1 MTETQVMVDHR
12 RPESGPVATPSRRRP
27 RLRIG
32 KALPYLAI
40 APALVTFVL
49 LLGYPVLLVVE
60 TSLQHMGLRELI
72 NGGTTWVGLQNF
84 QAILRDPEFVAT
96 VVRTF
101 LFMAANVVLTIIL
114 GTLAALLLDRLGR
127 RVRLLLSGAMILAW
141 ATPALTGS
149 VVFQWLFDSKL
160 GVVNWAISSLGFFGD
175 WLNHSWFDT
184 GLSTFAIITML
195 IVWQGIPFVA
205 FSLYAGILAIS
216 AELPE
221 AARVDGASERQI
233 FRYVTLPAI
242 RPLLMV
248 LTFLSI
254 IWDFK
259 VFTQVWTMGQGGP
272 DGSTVTLSIY
282 AYITGLS
289 RSQFGIAAAVSVVM
303 VMLLLLVLIPYIQR
317 MLQSQDEL

>member
-1 MTETQVMVDHR
+1 M
-12 RPESGPVATPSRRRP
+12 
-27 RLRIG
+27 
-32 KALPYLAI
+32 PYLAI
-40 APALVTFVL
+40 APALITFVL

-60 TSLQHMGLRELI
+60 TSLQHMGLKELI
-72 NGGTTWVGLQNF
+72 NGGTTWVGLRNF
-84 QAILRDPEFVAT
+84 QTIIGDPEFVAT
-96 VVRTF
+96 VIRTF
-101 LFMAANVVLTIIL
+101 LFMAANVALTVVL
-114 GTLAALLLDRLGR
+114 GTLVALVLERLHR
-127 RVRLLLSGAMILAW
+127 WVRLALSAAMILAW

-205 FSLYAGILAIS
+205 FSLYAGILSIS
-216 AELPE
+216 AELTE
-221 AARVDGASERQI
+221 AARMDGANERQI

-242 RPLLMV
+242 RPLMLI

-254 IWDFK
+254 VWDFK
-259 VFTQVWTMGQGGP
+259 VFTQVWTMAQGGP
-272 DGSTVTLSIY
+272 DGATVTLSIF

-303 VMLLLLVLIPYIQR
+303 VMLLLLVLIPYIGR
-317 MLQSQDEL
+317 MLQSQEDL

>member
-1 MTETQVMVDHR
+1 MTETQAMAERHRPAPGPAVAPARRHR
-12 RPESGPVATPSRRRP
+12 RARISR
-27 RLRIG
+27 
-32 KALPYLAI
+32 ALPYLAI

-72 NGGTTWVGLQNF
+72 NGGVTWVGLQNF
-84 QAILRDPEFVAT
+84 QSILRDPEFVST
-96 VVRTF
+96 VIRTF
-101 LFMAANVVLTIIL
+101 LFMAANVVLTVVL
-114 GTLAALLLDRLGR
+114 GTLVALLLDRLGR

-149 VVFQWLFDSKL
+149 VIFQWLFDSKL
-160 GVVNWAISSLGFFGD
+160 GIVNWALSSLGFLGD

-184 GLSTFAIITML
+184 GISTFAIITLL

-221 AARVDGASERQI
+221 AARVDGASERQT
-233 FRYVTLPAI
+233 FRYVVLPAI
-242 RPLLMV
+242 RPLLLV

-259 VFTQVWTMGQGGP
+259 VFTQVWTMAQGGP
-272 DGSTVTLSIY
+272 DGATVTLSIY

-303 VMLLLLVLIPYIQR
+303 VMLLLLVLIPYLNR

>member
-1 MTETQVMVDHR
+1 MTETPAMAKAR
-12 RPESGPVATPSRRRP
+12 RPAPGQAAAPSRRLGRVRP
-27 RLRIG
+27 GR
-32 KALPYLAI
+32 ALPYLAI
-40 APALVTFVL
+40 APAFVTFVL

-72 NGGTTWVGLQNF
+72 NGGTRWVGLDNF
-84 QAILRDPEFVAT
+84 ATIVRDPEFVAT

-101 LFMAANVVLTIIL
+101 LFMSVNVVLTVVL
-114 GTLAALLLDRLGR
+114 GTLVALLLGAVHRWTRL
-127 RVRLLLSGAMILAW
+127 VLSGAMILAW

-160 GVVNWAISSLGFFGD
+160 GVVNWAISSLGVFGD

-195 IVWQGIPFVA
+195 IVWQAIPFVA
-205 FSLYAGILAIS
+205 FSLYAGILSIPG
-216 AELPE
+216 ELVE
-221 AARVDGASERQI
+221 TARIDGANERQV

-242 RPLLMV
+242 RPLLMI

-254 IWDFK
+254 VWDFK
-259 VFTQVWTMGQGGP
+259 VFTQVWTMAQGGP
-272 DGSTVTLSIY
+272 DGATVTLSIY

-303 VMLLLLVLIPYIQR
+303 VVLLLLVLIPYLQR
-317 MLQSQDEL
+317 MFQAQEDL

>member
-1 MTETQVMVDHR
+1 MTKTLAMADDR
-12 RPESGPVATPSRRRP
+12 RTAPGPAVAPSRRR
-27 RLRIG
+27 RRVTIG
-32 KALPYLAI
+32 RALPYLAI
-40 APALVTFVL
+40 APALVTFAL

-72 NGGTTWVGLQNF
+72 NGVTTWVGLQNF
-84 QAILRDPEFVAT
+84 QSILADPEFVAT
-96 VVRTF
+96 VIRTF
-101 LFMAANVVLTIIL
+101 LFMAVNVALTIVL
-114 GTLAALLLDRLGR
+114 GTLAALLLERLGR
-127 RVRLLLSGAMILAW
+127 GVRLLLSGAMILAW

-149 VVFQWLFDSKL
+149 VIFQWLFDSKL
-160 GVVNWAISSLGFFGD
+160 GVVNWAISSLGVFGD

-205 FSLYAGILAIS
+205 FSLYAGILSIS

-221 AARVDGASERQI
+221 AARVDGANERQI

-259 VFTQVWTMGQGGP
+259 VFTQVWTMAQGGP
-272 DGSTVTLSIY
+272 DGATVTLSIY

-303 VMLLLLVLIPYIQR
+303 VMLLMLVLVPYLNR
-317 MLQSQDEL
+317 MLRSEADL

>member
-1 MTETQVMVDHR
+1 MADGR
-12 RPESGPVATPSRRRP
+12 RQAPGPAVAPPRRRARA
-27 RLRIG
+27 RLGR
-32 KALPYLAI
+32 ALPYLAI

-72 NGGTTWVGLQNF
+72 NGGVTWVGLQNF
-84 QAILRDPEFVAT
+84 QSILRDPEFVST
-96 VVRTF
+96 VIRTF
-101 LFMAANVVLTIIL
+101 LFMAANVVLTVVL
-114 GTLAALLLDRLGR
+114 GTLVAVLLDHLGR

-149 VVFQWLFDSKL
+149 VIFQWLFDSKL
-160 GVVNWAISSLGFFGD
+160 GIVNWAISSLGFFGD

-184 GLSTFAIITML
+184 GFSTFAIITLL

-233 FRYVTLPAI
+233 FRYVVLPAI
-242 RPLLMV
+242 RPLVLV
-248 LTFLSI
+248 LTFLSV

-259 VFTQVWTMGQGGP
+259 VFTQVWTMAQGGP
-272 DGSTVTLSIY
+272 DGATVTLSIY

-303 VMLLLLVLIPYIQR
+303 VMLLLLVLIPYLNR
-317 MLQSQDEL
+317 MLRSQDEL

>member
-1 MTETQVMVDHR
+1 MTETQTMADGR
-12 RPESGPVATPSRRRP
+12 RQAPGPAVAPPRRRARA
-27 RLRIG
+27 RLSR
-32 KALPYLAI
+32 ALPYLAI

-72 NGGTTWVGLQNF
+72 NGGVTWVGLQNF
-84 QAILRDPEFVAT
+84 QSILRDPEFVST
-96 VVRTF
+96 VIRTF
-101 LFMAANVVLTIIL
+101 LFMAANVVLTVVL
-114 GTLAALLLDRLGR
+114 GTLVAVLLDHLGR

-149 VVFQWLFDSKL
+149 VIFQWLFDSKL
-160 GVVNWAISSLGFFGD
+160 GIVNWAISSLGFFGD

-184 GLSTFAIITML
+184 GFSTFAIITLL

-233 FRYVTLPAI
+233 FRYVVLPAI
-242 RPLLMV
+242 RPLVLV
-248 LTFLSI
+248 LTFLSV

-259 VFTQVWTMGQGGP
+259 VFTQVWTMAQGGP
-272 DGSTVTLSIY
+272 DGATVTLSVY
-282 AYITGLS
+282 AYITGLR

-303 VMLLLLVLIPYIQR
+303 VMLLLLVLIPYLNR
-317 MLQSQDEL
+317 MLRSQDEL